1 MQCNYAAGDLPSLD
15 QVVER
20 SPLTVTP
27 DTIIIDALA
36 LMDEAGT
43 ESCELFPTDLPNS
56 SSPSSEYKSCILV
69 VEDGRLLG
77 MFTER
82 DVVKLTAAG
91 IDLSSTKLVEVMAKD
106 IITLTES
113 ESENALTAL
122 SLLREQGIR
131 HLPVVDFQGQ
141 LVGIITP
148 SSIDKAL
155 QPANLLK
162 IRRVAE
168 AMTPQII
175 HARSNT
181 NILALAQL
189 MTDYNVGCVVIVE
202 VKNQELRQIDD
213 TLHLIPV
220 GIITERDIVKLRLKQ
235 VNLATNEA
243 KDVMST
249 PLFCLTSEDSLW
261 VAHQKMQ
268 NHHVR
273 RLVVIG
279 EQGELQ
285 GIVTQ
290 TSLLQVLDPV
300 EMASVITALQQKV
313 EVQTAQLKQVNQE
326 LQQEIIQRQ
335 QIENALR
342 HLRDKL
348 EKGVAQRTVELSSK
362 TALLIREIE
371 IRRQAEETIRE
382 QAALLNVATDAIFV
396 RNFNEQIIFWNQG
409 AENIYG
415 WKADEVIGKNPNQI
429 LYKDTSQLEVALKT
443 VVECGS
449 WQGELQ
455 KVTKDGKNVTIASR
469 WTLVRDEC
477 GKPKSILTVDTDITE
492 KKQLESQFLRVQ
504 RLENLGTLAGGI
516 AHDLNNILTPILAIA
531 QLLPLTLQ
539 NLDERNRHM
548 LRILE
553 VNTKRGSDLV
563 QQILSFARGVE
574 GKRAVLQVRH
584 IISEVEQII
593 KGSFPKLIEVK
604 KNIPRDLWT
613 VYCDATQLHQVF
625 MNLCVNARDAMP
637 NGGILSISADNLYID
652 ENYAKMNVEAK
663 VGSYVVVTISDTG
676 FGISPE
682 IIDKIFDP
690 FFTTKELGEGTGLG
704 LSTVIGIVKNH
715 GGFINVY
722 SEVNKGTSFKVYLP
736 SSDATNEQV
745 SENDGELLKGNGEL
759 ILVVDDEV
767 AIAETTKSTL
777 ENNNYRVLTG
787 KDGIEA
793 IALYAQYRNDI
804 QVILVDMMM
813 PSMDGTTTIRTL
825 QKMNPHV
832 QIVAMSGLNSSEAT
846 AADAGDGVKG
856 FLSKPF
862 TARELLDTL
871 QRVIGGK

>member
-1 MQCNYAAGDLPSLD
+1 MLYNYAAGDLPVLD

-27 DTIIIDALA
+27 DTIIIDALT
-36 LMDEAGT
+36 LMHELVS
-43 ESCELFPTDLPNS
+43 ESCKLSPTNLNWSLSCSDDSN
-56 SSPSSEYKSCILV
+56 CILV

-77 MFTER
+77 IFTER

-91 IDLSSTKLVEVMAKD
+91 VDLSSAKISEVMARE

-122 SLLREQGIR
+122 ALLRRYCIR
-131 HLPVVDFQGQ
+131 HLPVVNVQGQ
-141 LVGIITP
+141 LVGIITT

-168 AMTPQII
+168 AVTPQVI

-181 NILALAQL
+181 NILSLTQL
-189 MTDYNVGCVVIVE
+189 MTDYNVGYVIITE
-202 VKNQELRQIDD
+202 VKNPELRQVDD
-213 TLHLIPV
+213 NLHLMPV
-220 GIITERDIVKLRLKQ
+220 GIITERDIVRFHLNQVDLVTKQ
-235 VNLATNEA
+235 A

-249 PLFCLTSEDSLW
+249 PLFCLRSEDSLW
-261 VAHQKMQ
+261 LAHQEMQ
-268 NHHVR
+268 NRGVR
-273 RLVVIG
+273 RLVVVG

-300 EMASVITALQQKV
+300 EMASVINVLQQKV
-313 EVQTAQLKQVNQE
+313 EVQTAQLKQVNQQ

-342 HLRDKL
+342 HLQEKL
-348 EKGVAQRTVELSSK
+348 EKGVAQRTVELSNK
-362 TALLIREIE
+362 TALLIQEIE
-371 IRRQAEETIRE
+371 IRRQAEEKIRE

-415 WKADEVIGKNPNQI
+415 WKAEEVIGKNPNEI
-429 LYKDTSQLEVALKT
+429 LYKDTSQLEVALKK
-443 VVECGS
+443 VVEYGS

-455 KVTKDGKNVTIASR
+455 KITKDGKNVTIASR
-469 WTLVRDEC
+469 WTLVRDEL
-477 GKPKSILTVDTDITE
+477 GQPKSILTVDTDITE

-539 NLDERNRHM
+539 NLDERNRQM

-574 GKRAVLQVRH
+574 GKRAILQVRH

-613 VYCDATQLHQVF
+613 VSADATQLHQVF

-637 NGGILSISADNLYID
+637 NGGILNISAENLYID

-676 FGISPE
+676 VGISPK

-690 FFTTKELGEGTGLG
+690 FFTTKKLGEGTGLG
-704 LSTVIGIVKNH
+704 LSTVIGIIKNH

-722 SEVNKGTSFKVYLP
+722 SEIDKGTSFKVYLP

-745 SENDGELLKGNGEL
+745 SDNNEKLLKGNGEL
-759 ILVVDDEV
+759 ILVVDDEL
-767 AIAETTKSTL
+767 AITETTKSTL
-777 ENNNYRVLTG
+777 ENSNYRVLTG
-787 KDGIEA
+787 KDGIDA
-793 IALYAQYRNDI
+793 IALYAQYKNEIR
-804 QVILVDMMM
+804 VILVDMMM

-846 AADAGDGVKG
+846 AADAGDGVQG

-871 QRVIGGK
+871 QRVISR

>member
-43 ESCELFPTDLPNS
+43 ESYELFPTDLPNS
-56 SSPSSEYKSCILV
+56 SSPSSDYKSCILV

-91 IDLSSTKLVEVMAKD
+91 IDFSSTKLALVMAKD

-122 SLLREQGIR
+122 LLLREQGIR

-168 AMTPQII
+168 AMTPQVI

-202 VKNQELRQIDD
+202 VRNQELRQIDD
-213 TLHLIPV
+213 ALHLNPV

-249 PLFCLTSEDSLW
+249 PLFCLRSQDSLW
-261 VAHQKMQ
+261 LAHQKMQ

-290 TSLLQVLDPV
+290 SSLLQVLDPV

-335 QIENALR
+335 QIEDALR
-342 HLRDKL
+342 HLQDKL

-415 WKADEVIGKNPNQI
+415 WKSDEVIGKSPNQI

-469 WTLVRDEC
+469 WTLVRDEF

-539 NLDERNRHM
+539 NLDERNRNM

-613 VYCDATQLHQVF
+613 VSADATQLHQVF

-652 ENYAKMNVEAK
+652 ENYAKMNVESK

-676 FGISPE
+676 VGISPE

-722 SEVNKGTSFKVYLP
+722 SEINKGTSFKVYLP

-745 SENDGELLKGNGEL
+745 SDNCEELLKGNGEL
-759 ILVVDDEV
+759 VLVVDDEV

-777 ENNNYRVLTG
+777 ENNNYRVLTA

-825 QKMNPHV
+825 QKMNSNV
-832 QIVAMSGLNSSEAT
+832 LIVAMSGLNSTEVGAR
-846 AADAGDGVKG
+846 DAGDGVKG

-871 QRVIGGK
+871 QRVIAVK

>member
-1 MQCNYAAGDLPSLD
+1 M
-15 QVVER
+15 
-20 SPLTVTP
+20 
-27 DTIIIDALA
+27 
-36 LMDEAGT
+36 
-43 ESCELFPTDLPNS
+43 
-56 SSPSSEYKSCILV
+56 
-69 VEDGRLLG
+69 
-77 MFTER
+77 
-82 DVVKLTAAG
+82 
-91 IDLSSTKLVEVMAKD
+91 
-106 IITLTES
+106 
-113 ESENALTAL
+113 
-122 SLLREQGIR
+122 
-131 HLPVVDFQGQ
+131 
-141 LVGIITP
+141 
-148 SSIDKAL
+148 
-155 QPANLLK
+155 
-162 IRRVAE
+162 
-168 AMTPQII
+168 
-175 HARSNT
+175 
-181 NILALAQL
+181 
-189 MTDYNVGCVVIVE
+189 
-202 VKNQELRQIDD
+202 
-213 TLHLIPV
+213 
-220 GIITERDIVKLRLKQ
+220 
-235 VNLATNEA
+235 
-243 KDVMST
+243 
-249 PLFCLTSEDSLW
+249 
-261 VAHQKMQ
+261 
-268 NHHVR
+268 
-273 RLVVIG
+273 
-279 EQGELQ
+279 
-285 GIVTQ
+285 
-290 TSLLQVLDPV
+290 
-300 EMASVITALQQKV
+300 
-313 EVQTAQLKQVNQE
+313 
-326 LQQEIIQRQ
+326 
-335 QIENALR
+335 
-342 HLRDKL
+342 
-348 EKGVAQRTVELSSK
+348 ELSSK

-613 VYCDATQLHQVF
+613 VSADATQLHQVF

-637 NGGILSISADNLYID
+637 NGGILTISADNLYID
-652 ENYAKMNVEAK
+652 ENYAKMNVESK

-676 FGISPE
+676 VGISPE

-722 SEVNKGTSFKVYLP
+722 SEINKGTSFKVYLP
-736 SSDATNEQV
+736 SSDATHEQL
-745 SENDGELLKGNGEL
+745 SENHGELLKGNGEL

-767 AIAETTKSTL
+767 AIVETTKSTL
-777 ENNNYRVLTG
+777 ENNNYRVLTA

-825 QKMNPHV
+825 QKMNSNV
-832 QIVAMSGLNSSEAT
+832 LIVAMSGLNSTET
-846 AADAGDGVKG
+846 TTRDGGDGVKG

-871 QRVIGGK
+871 QRVIAVK